1 MNPTQRYL
9 HTQKHPYPLKAVY
22 PQKAPYP
29 RKYLQHPIHP
39 HTQNHLHPGFS
50 CHDSLSTPWKIFRIV
65 ALVALILLSTD
76 SLSSANNTVHGGQEP
91 VLVGVRV
98 VPPFVIEEPEGVYSG
113 LTIALWEHIASEMG
127 LDFEYRQL
135 DIAGLLAGVSRTATG
150 TAEPGLPDDPAEPAE
165 PGLPDGP
172 AEPAE
177 PDLPDDPRDPA
188 EPAEPDLPDD
198 PGDPVEPAEPGLPD
212 DHADTDD
219 ANDPVAP
226 ALFAAASALTI
237 TAEREEIVDFTHP
250 FFVTGLGIAVPHK
263 PAGFWQALLAFISPE
278 FLWIV
283 ALLALLL
290 LFWGVLV
297 WYFERTRNPDD
308 FGGTPAEGIGSGF
321 WWAAVT
327 MTTVGYGDKAPKT
340 FAGRLI
346 GFVWMF
352 AGIILISFFT
362 ASIASS
368 LTVSQLDSR
377 VSGPQDLPFVRVGVL
392 EHSAT
397 IDYLE
402 ENRIRYRTYPS
413 IGAGLQ
419 AVSDDQIDAFVHD
432 APIIRY
438 YSVRDF
444 RNQVRVLPGTFNDQ
458 YYGIALQLDSPW
470 RNEMNRILLDFIAS
484 DEWEELNRRYLGN
497 L

>member
-1 MNPTQRYL
+1 MRGTF
-9 HTQKHPYPLKAVY
+9 
-22 PQKAPYP
+22 
-29 RKYLQHPIHP
+29 
-39 HTQNHLHPGFS
+39 FS
-50 CHDSLSTPWKIFRIV
+50 IFAIV
-65 ALVALILLSTD
+65 ALIVSPTTSPTFANKTVSGDEVMPGAHEALP
-76 SLSSANNTVHGGQEP
+76 GGYETAAGYADVQAVGDQEP

-113 LTIALWEHIASEMG
+113 LTIALWEHIASE
-127 LDFEYRQL
+127 LELEFEYREL
-135 DIAGLLAGVSRTATG
+135 DIAGLLAGVSRSPA
-150 TAEPGLPDDPAEPAE
+150 DPA
-165 PGLPDGP
+165 
-172 AEPAE
+172 
-177 PDLPDDPRDPA
+177 
-188 EPAEPDLPDD
+188 
-198 PGDPVEPAEPGLPD
+198 
-212 DHADTDD
+212 D
-219 ANDPVAP
+219 AAAP
-226 ALFAAASALTI
+226 PLFAAASALTI
-237 TAEREEIVDFTHP
+237 TAEREELVDFTHP

-263 PAGFWQALLAFISPE
+263 PAGFWQAMLAIFSPE
-278 FLWIV
+278 FMWVIG
-283 ALLALLL
+283 LLVLLL
-290 LFWGVLV
+290 LFWGMLV
-297 WYFERTRNPDD
+297 WYFERARNPED
-308 FGGTPAEGIGSGF
+308 FGGTTSEGIGSGF

-392 EHSAT
+392 EQSAT
-397 IDYLE
+397 MDYLE
-402 ENRIRYRTYPS
+402 ENRIRHRTYPS
-413 IGAGLQ
+413 INAGLQ

-444 RNQVRVLPGTFNDQ
+444 RNEVRVLPGTFNDQ
-458 YYGIALQLDSPW
+458 YYGIALQRDSPW

-484 DEWEELNRRYLGN
+484 DEWEELNRRYLGS